1 MSFLQINN
9 ANPSEKR
16 PFRLSDIQDI
26 WNGIKSLFKAI
37 SGQQFRIISGF
48 DLVTVNGLEQ
58 YSAGVVWYNGNLYEY
73 DPALYG
79 RITPYDDVFFS
90 KGAIDNRTWEG
101 GAIQPFAYKYVCG
114 TNVVTDDVDRELIPV
129 DTFARHVERYKSFLG
144 NGSVSTSKLADQS
157 VTVAKIDRAA
167 RVPIFDRAGVGNITV
182 SGDMAIEQYVTAAGL
197 PRLVI
202 SANAPSTVT
211 IDTATTEDS
220 PAFICTQVDNYSPT
234 DIKVGLSGGAFGWL
248 GDTVFPKH
256 ISSAVPSTS
265 NLLLVK
271 TKAVNGDYFYDV
283 FSCEPRIVSLE

>member
-79 RITPYDDVFFS
+79 RLTPYDDVFFS
-90 KGAIDNRTWEG
+90 KVAIDNRTWEG

-114 TNVVTDDVDRELIPV
+114 TNVVTDDVNRELV
-129 DTFARHVERYKSFLG
+129 TANTFARHVETYKSFLG

-167 RVPIFDRAGVGNITV
+167 RVPIFDYEVSGIDV
-182 SGDMAIEQYVTAAGL
+182 SGDISLEQYVTAAGL
-197 PRLVI
+197 PILAIV
-202 SANAPSTVT
+202 ADAPSSIE

-220 PAFICTQVDNYSPT
+220 PAFICAQVRNYRST
-234 DIKVGLSGGAFGWL
+234 DTTVVFMGGDYSGLGPI
-248 GDTVFPKH
+248 VFPKH
-256 ISSAVPSTS
+256 ISNSVPSYS
-265 NLLLVK
+265 NLILVK
-271 TKAVNGDYFYDV
+271 TRTAGDDYYYDV
-283 FSCEPRIVSLE
+283 YSCEHRIK